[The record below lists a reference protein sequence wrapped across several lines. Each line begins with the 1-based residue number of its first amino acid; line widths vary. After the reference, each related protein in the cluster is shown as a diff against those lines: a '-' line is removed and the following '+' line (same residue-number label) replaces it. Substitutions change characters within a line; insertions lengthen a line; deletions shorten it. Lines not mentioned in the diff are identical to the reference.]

1 MRARRIASLVL
12 AAAVWT
18 ASGGGAVL
26 LRPAVSLAAEPA
38 IGAVAP
44 AVAALASTVV
54 ASEVPS
60 GSIEPTVPPSTDA
73 TLTLL
78 AVGDI
83 MCHAAQLQAAR
94 TRGGYSFLEAF
105 SPLQQIISGAD
116 IAVGNLETTLSD
128 RSFSGYP
135 AFKTPRQ
142 FADAIKWA
150 GFDVLS
156 TANNHTLDGGAR
168 GVRYTTSYLDR
179 IGIAHFGSNNVAPIV
194 VEKNG
199 IKIAFA
205 SYTYSSNGIRS
216 PFRSAVN
223 RINLARMR
231 ADIQAVRPTVDLVVV
246 FMHWGTEYS
255 TSIERATRSQG
266 RYIIDSGADLVLGSH
281 PHVVRPVE
289 QYKGRYIV
297 YSMGNFLSGQ
307 SKNLTDL
314 GTMVTAD
321 VIKRDGVTTVSGMK
335 VLPVFRDRS
344 SGAGRR
350 TYRTVLLG
358 RNDRLI
364 SKADRS
370 RMATYKTFCKRMF
383 RGYY

>member
-1 MRARRIASLVL
+1 MRTRRIVALGLALVVWGSAL
-12 AAAVWT
+12 AGTGVTSVAF
-18 ASGGGAVL
+18 GAEST
-26 LRPAVSLAAEPA
+26 P
-38 IGAVAP
+38 
-44 AVAALASTVV
+44 VAAIASAPGAPVGS
-54 ASEVPS
+54 AEVT
-60 GSIEPTVPPSTDA
+60 PTPSTDA

-83 MCHAAQLQAAR
+83 MCHAGQLTAAR
-94 TRGGYSFLEAF
+94 TRGGYGFLEAF
-105 SPLQQIISGAD
+105 SPVQSIISGAD
-116 IAVGNLETTLSD
+116 LAVGNLETTLSD

-135 AFKTPRQ
+135 AFKSPRQ

-179 IGIAHFGSNNVAPIV
+179 IGIAHFGSNNPAPII

-205 SYTYSSNGIRS
+205 SYTYATNGIRS

-223 RINLARMR
+223 RLNMARIR
-231 ADIQAVRPTVDLVVV
+231 ADIQAVKPTVDLVVV
-246 FMHWGTEYS
+246 FVHWGAEYQ
-255 TSIERATRSQG
+255 TSIERTTRSQG
-266 RYIIDSGADLVLGSH
+266 RYLIDSGADLVLGSH

-307 SKNLTDL
+307 TKSLTDL

-321 VIKRDGVTTVSGMK
+321 VIKRDGVTAVSGMK
-335 VLPVFRDRS
+335 VLPVFRDRT

-350 TYRTVLLG
+350 TWRTVLLG

-364 SKADRS
+364 SRADRT
-370 RMATYKTFCKRMF
+370 RMASYRTFCKRMF

>member
-1 MRARRIASLVL
+1 MRARRAIAVVL
-12 AAAVWT
+12 TAMLASAAC
-18 ASGGGAVL
+18 L
-26 LRPAVSLAAEPA
+26 PAFVAPALSFAAEPPTTA
-38 IGAVAP
+38 
-44 AVAALASTVV
+44 TVPV
-54 ASEVPS
+54 ASALSAAETSPS
-60 GSIEPTVPPSTDA
+60 VEPTPTPSTE
-73 TLTLL
+73 TSLTLL

-83 MCHAAQLQAAR
+83 MCHIAQLKVAR
-94 TRGGYSFLEAF
+94 TRSGYGFFESF
-105 SPLQQIISGAD
+105 SPVAPTISAAD
-116 IAVGNLETTLSD
+116 LAVGNLETTLSD

-179 IGIAHFGSNNVAPIV
+179 IGIRHFGSNDPAPIV
-194 VEKNG
+194 VERNG

-205 SYTYSSNGIRS
+205 SYTYATNGIRS
-216 PFRSAVN
+216 PFRTAVN

-231 ADIQAVRPTVDLVVV
+231 ADIQAVKPSVDMVVV
-246 FMHWGTEYS
+246 FVHWGAEYQ
-255 TSIERATRSQG
+255 TSVERATRSQG
-266 RYIIDSGADLVLGSH
+266 RYLIDSGADLVLGSH

-289 QYKGRYIV
+289 QYRGRYIV

-314 GTMVTAD
+314 GAMVTVKVTKNEA
-321 VIKRDGVTTVSGMK
+321 GTTVSGLR
-335 VLPVFRDRS
+335 VLPVFRDRT

-350 TYRTVLLG
+350 TYRTVLLD
-358 RNDRLI
+358 RSDRLI
-364 SKADRS
+364 SSADRR
-370 RMATYKTFCKRMF
+370 RMAGYRTFARRMF